1 MSHYTRRHFLS
12 QQAFG
17 LGGVA
22 LSWLLRQDNALA
34 VPPKPLLERPT
45 YDVKP
50 RPPMHEPQAR
60 AMISMF
66 MQGGPSHIDL
76 FDPKPELSKRHL
88 QIFTGE
94 INYDNAAEASARL
107 FGSPWKFSRYGKCG
121 MELSELL
128 PQLGSIAD
136 DICLIRSMHTGVNNH
151 GQSINALN
159 SGNIQAGRPA
169 LGSWMTYALGSESQ
183 NLPAFVVLTDPGGL
197 PVLGVEN
204 WQNGWL
210 PSLYQGTVVRP
221 TEPRILNLDP
231 PPHLRGPAQ
240 RGFLSY
246 LEQLNRAHLQE
257 HPREQDLAARIASY
271 ELAGRMQVAAKEALD
286 INAETESI
294 HKLYGIDDPLT
305 RDYGTRCLIAR
316 RLVERGVRFVQI
328 FTGNQTWDHHGN
340 IEKSLPNVCQK
351 TDRPAAALVQDLKQ
365 RGLLDTTLV
374 HWGGEMGRLPVIQ
387 NEKSIGRDHNTHG
400 FSMWLAGGG
409 VKGGCVYGET
419 DELGHK
425 AIKDIV
431 THHHYHATLLHL
443 FGLTSEQVAF
453 QRPSGI
459 GSLLDGQQ
467 ANVVWD
473 ILNRGPR
480 ESSLS

>member
-1 MSHYTRRHFLS
+1 MSHFTRRHFLS
-12 QQAFG
+12 QQAMG
-17 LGGVA
+17 LGGLA
-22 LSWLLRQDNALA
+22 LAWLLKQDVALA

-45 YDVKP
+45 FDLKP
-50 RPPMHEPQAR
+50 RTPPREPQAR

-88 QIFTGE
+88 QTFTGD
-94 INYDNAAEASARL
+94 IQYDNAAEASAKL
-107 FGSPWKFSRYGKCG
+107 FGTPWKFAKHGACG
-121 MELSELL
+121 MDLSELL
-128 PQLGSIAD
+128 PHLGQVAD
-136 DICLIRSMHTGVNNH
+136 DVCLIRSMQTAVNNH

-159 SGNIQAGRPA
+159 TGNISAGRPA

-221 TEPRILNLDP
+221 QEPRILNLDP
-231 PPHLRGPAQ
+231 PERLRGPAQ
-240 RGFLSY
+240 RRFLSY
-246 LEQLNRAHLQE
+246 LEQLNRAHLDE
-257 HPREQDLAARIASY
+257 HPREQDLSARIQSY
-271 ELAGRMQVAAKEALD
+271 ELAARMQVAAKEALD
-286 INAETESI
+286 VSGETEDV
-294 HKLYGIDDPLT
+294 HKLYGLDDSVT
-305 RDYGTRCLIAR
+305 REYGTRCLIAR

-340 IEKSLPNVCQK
+340 IQKALPDVCRK
-351 TDRPAAALVQDLKQ
+351 TDKPAAALVQDLKQ

-387 NEKSIGRDHNTHG
+387 NEKSIGRDHNTRG
-400 FSMWLAGGG
+400 FSTWLAGGG
-409 VKGGCVYGET
+409 VKGGCIHGDT

-425 AIKDIV
+425 AVRDVV
-431 THHHYHATLLHL
+431 THHHYHATLLYL
-443 FGLTSEQVAF
+443 FGLDAEQVAF
-453 QRPSGI
+453 VRPSGV
-459 GSLLDGQQ
+459 GSLLDGQS
-467 ANVVWD
+467 ADIVWN
-473 ILNRGPR
+473 ILKRGRP
-480 ESSLS
+480 EQPSA